1 MNKRKQEK
9 KERNKQDKIWREKIK
24 QRDKVCVICGSKEK
38 LNCHHIIPREVNEFR
53 HDELNGIL
61 LCPAH
66 HRYFKKQISAHQ
78 NSFVFY
84 LWLQENRPKQFKYL
98 KEKWENKK

>member
-1 MNKRKQEK
+1 MKL
-9 KERNKQDKIWREKIK
+9 EKITYR
-24 QRDKVCVICGSKEK
+24 QPHSI
-38 LNCHHIIPREVNEFR
+38 NEFKV
-53 HDELNGIL
+53 EN
-61 LCPAH
+61 PALEYHLKLKQH

-84 LWLQENRPKQFKYL
+84 LFLQKNRPKQFKYL